1 MENKSTR
8 SLFLSLC
15 LLMACATAAMATET
29 APSMKG
35 DINKDGFMECGEAK
49 AFASERFTKMDANK
63 DRKVTMIEM
72 EDGMTSTHKEM
83 DTDKDGLVDVE
94 EMVTYWCG
102 AAPKGANA
110 PKNGNKQPQ
119 FRKMDKNNDGKL
131 SVNECVAV
139 FTVRFHNAD
148 ANKDA
153 KVTKQEYIQSL
164 IYWFAD
170 IDVNHDSAITATEW
184 SNYWIGK
191 CQSGKTKKASGK
203 K

>member
-1 MENKSTR
+1 MENKSTQ

-29 APSMKG
+29 AHSMKG
-35 DINKDGFMECGEAK
+35 DVNKDGFMECGEAK
-49 AFASERFTKMDANK
+49 AFASERFTKMDVNK

-102 AAPKGANA
+102 TVPKGANA
-110 PKNGNKQPQ
+110 SKNGNKQPQ

-153 KVTKQEYIQSL
+153 KMTKQEYIQSL

-170 IDVNHDSAITATEW
+170 IDANHDSAITTTEW